1 MCIFIFCIEI
11 PYINFVNIIN
21 VNIRERIQDSSRPSM
36 KFLECPQEEIKE
48 DRRRDC
54 YGSLIGAEKY
64 MGGNKLPV
72 SPR

>member
-1 MCIFIFCIEI
+1 
-11 PYINFVNIIN
+11 
-21 VNIRERIQDSSRPSM
+21 M